1 MNRELERLLKEKWFL
16 VAADLIAVLAILIVM
31 PDKRDGLDTFLIVCA
46 ILAASLIVVIPVL
59 RDGGGKAERQAE
71 QARLRAKLA
80 EEIDLQRD
88 NIRAGTEALNRRIE
102 EAESGARKAAE
113 AAAAAVAQRA
123 SAEIN
128 ALKGALAELT
138 QRLQVAEG
146 AAKSEDAL
154 EELAAKV
161 EGLAGTVRE
170 LAATLEE
177 SAETAAA
184 AREEAAQAAAADLKS
199 VRDELKKS
207 AKLAEKN
214 LGALEDSLETLR
226 AELRAAR
233 EEAAS
238 VRPAEAPTKNSAP
251 APVAEAEEATEDAAD
266 EESLGEDADEEPQG
280 GEEGEFEL
288 SAGSSPAAEPAE
300 PAEPSTPSAQ
310 PGTALIVNLMIGIGN
325 KPFVRG
331 TGPGLS
337 PDKGVPMQFLGIGR
351 WQWVS
356 PDPEAPAT
364 VEVWKNDQTP
374 MGEPLHISGGEPLEV
389 DEGHFG
395 VG

>member
-1 MNRELERLLKEKWFL
+1 MNRELEKLLKEKWFL
-16 VAADLIAVLAILIVM
+16 VAADLIAVMAILIVM

-59 RDGGGKAERQAE
+59 KDGGGKAERQAE

-88 NIRAGTEALNRRIE
+88 NIRAGNEAMNRRIA
-102 EAESGARKAAE
+102 EAEMTSRKAAE

-128 ALKGALAELT
+128 ALKAALAELT
-138 QRLQVAEG
+138 RKVEAAE
-146 AAKSEDAL
+146 AAAGSSEAL
-154 EELAAKV
+154 DELTAKV
-161 EGLAGTVRE
+161 EGLAGTVRA
-170 LAATLEE
+170 LVADAD
-177 SAETAAA
+177 
-184 AREEAAQAAAADLKS
+184 EAAENAGKARAEAAEALEAELKS

-207 AKLAEKN
+207 VKAADRSADKFE
-214 LGALEDSLETLR
+214 ALLEELREEVRALR
-226 AELRAAR
+226 ANPPVASAPSSPSVTAPEP
-233 EEAAS
+233 EAVSLSA
-238 VRPAEAPTKNSAP
+238 PEAP
-251 APVAEAEEATEDAAD
+251 AEEATEEADDEEAIEEIEEEEEEEAEEAAPAPAEAD
-266 EESLGEDADEEPQG
+266 ETAG
-280 GEEGEFEL
+280 G
-288 SAGSSPAAEPAE
+288 A
-300 PAEPSTPSAQ
+300 T
-310 PGTALIVNLMIGIGN
+310 GTALIVNLMIGIGN

-337 PDKGVPMQFLGIGR
+337 RDKGVPMSFLGIGR

-364 VEVWKNDQTP
+364 VEVWKNDQSP
-374 MGEPLHISGGEPLEV
+374 MGEALHLPGGEPVEV

-395 VG
+395 GA

>member
-1 MNRELERLLKEKWFL
+1 MNRELEKLLKEKWFL
-16 VAADLIAVLAILIVM
+16 VAADLIAVMAILIVM

-59 RDGGGKAERQAE
+59 KDGGGKAERQAE

-88 NIRAGTEALNRRIE
+88 NIRAGNEAMNRRIA
-102 EAESGARKAAE
+102 EAEMTARKAAE

-128 ALKGALAELT
+128 ALKAALAELT
-138 QRLQVAEG
+138 RKAE
-146 AAKSEDAL
+146 AAEAAAGSSEAL
-154 EELAAKV
+154 DELTAKV
-161 EGLAGTVRE
+161 ESLAGTVRALVADADE
-170 LAATLEE
+170 AAEN
-177 SAETAAA
+177 AGK
-184 AREEAAQAAAADLKS
+184 ARAEAAQALESELKS

-207 AKLAEKN
+207 AKAADKSADKFEAL
-214 LGALEDSLETLR
+214 LGELREEVRALR
-226 AELRAAR
+226 ANPPV
-233 EEAAS
+233 AS
-238 VRPAEAPTKNSAP
+238 VPSSPSVTAPEPEAVSLSAPEAP
-251 APVAEAEEATEDAAD
+251 AEEATEEADD
-266 EESLGEDADEEPQG
+266 EEVVEEIEEEEEEEAEEAAPAPADANESTG
-280 GEEGEFEL
+280 G
-288 SAGSSPAAEPAE
+288 A
-300 PAEPSTPSAQ
+300 T
-310 PGTALIVNLMIGIGN
+310 GTALIVNLMIGIGN

-337 PDKGVPMQFLGIGR
+337 RDKGVPMSFLGIGR

-364 VEVWKNDQTP
+364 VEVWKNDQSP
-374 MGEPLHISGGEPLEV
+374 MGEALHLPGGEPVEV

-395 VG
+395 GA